1 MSTSTNGFASLHL
14 ADKLVDILDHLGY
27 RTPTPIQAQA
37 IPVVLKGDDVLGIAQ
52 TGTGKTFAFGL
63 PMLQRI
69 AREGGAGLV
78 LAPTREL
85 AIQIQ
90 ESLMKVGSQLRLR
103 TALLIGGAPMDRQ
116 RRDIQAKPH
125 IIIATP
131 GRLVDHLEQRIVNLS
146 NISVFVLDEADRML
160 DMGFKPQLEKIV
172 SKVPTQ
178 RQTLLFSATMPQD
191 ILKVAHAWM
200 KTPVHI
206 EIARAGTTADTIQQ
220 QGYFVSKDQK
230 IALLHTLL
238 TQRDEKTI
246 LVFSRTKHGAKKLAA
261 TLRAGGHT
269 AVEIH
274 ANRTL
279 AQRRA
284 ALDGFKKGIYRV
296 LVATDI
302 AARGIDVQGIG
313 LVVNFDL
320 PDSLDDYVHRIGR
333 TGRAGRK
340 GHALS
345 FILPDQRRDVQS
357 IERLTKARIDVLA
370 LPELLPTPVVKHAL
384 PDRSYEDREPRRYG
398 SSGRSSRSH
407 PGLGQRSSYSAARSA
422 SPEMQS
428 RSEHRPASRPS
439 QGGARRRP
447 RVYF

>member
-1 MSTSTNGFASLHL
+1 MSTSVNEFASLQL
-14 ADKLVDILDHLGY
+14 AEKLVGILDSLGY

-69 AREGGAGLV
+69 AREGGSGLV

-125 IIIATP
+125 VIIATP
-131 GRLVDHLEQRIVNLS
+131 GRLVDHLEQRTISLS
-146 NISVFVLDEADRML
+146 TVSVFVLDEADRML
-160 DMGFKPQLEKIV
+160 DMGFKPQLDKIV
-172 SKVPTQ
+172 SKVPAQ
-178 RQTLLFSATMPQD
+178 RQTLLFSATMPAD
-191 ILKVAHAWM
+191 ILKIAHAWM

-220 QGYFVSKDQK
+220 QGYFVTKDQK

-238 TQRDEKTI
+238 TQRDEKSV

-284 ALDGFKKGIYRV
+284 ALDGFKKGSYRV

-320 PDSLDDYVHRIGR
+320 PDALDDYVHRIGR

-340 GHALS
+340 GNAMS

-370 LPELLPTPVVKHAL
+370 LPELLPTPVVKHAIG
-384 PDRSYEDREPRRYG
+384 DSFEDREPRRFG
-398 SSGRSSRSH
+398 SSSRSRSH
-407 PGLGQRSSYSAARSA
+407 ASFGQRSPYSAARSA
-422 SPEMQS
+422 SPDMQS
-428 RSEHRPASRPS
+428 RGDQRPASRPS
-439 QGGARRRP
+439 SGGPRRRP